1 MDKTSLPSLQA
12 ILETYKV
19 LFCGNNP
26 ISSSLD
32 NAGIQYMKAVKSY
45 EFANKYFGENQKVFN
60 IQSIDILWGLHSRSS
75 DVFLD
80 YILPSVPNLWVNLKK
95 YGILLWLDSNIKLRQ
110 LIQKVAMA
118 EFQNN
123 KAEPMNCALFYILL
137 GQKMV
142 VTNLFKL
149 AKDTKLFQFFSRD
162 FNQKEHQVAASKNA
176 FVLLS
181 KRRYDTAV
189 VFFLLANKVEDAI
202 NVCLKVYYNIYYI
215 SLIEFA

>member
-1 MDKTSLPSLQA
+1 MDKISLPYLQTVLA
-12 ILETYKV
+12 TYKV
-19 LFCGNNP
+19 LFCGDNP
-26 ISSSLD
+26 ISTSLD
-32 NAGIQYMKAVKSY
+32 NAGIQYIKAIKAF
-45 EFANKYFGENQKVFN
+45 EFGNKYCGENQKIFS

-80 YILPSVPNLWVNLKK
+80 HILPSVPNLWNNLKK
-95 YGILLWLDSNIKLRQ
+95 YGILLWLDSTVKLRQ
-110 LIQKVAMA
+110 LVQKIAMA

-123 KAEPMNCALFYILL
+123 KSEPMNCALYYILL
-137 GQKMV
+137 GQKIV

-162 FNQKEHQVAASKNA
+162 FNQKEHQIAASKNA

-189 VFFLLANKVEDAI
+189 VFFILANKIEDAI
-202 NVCLKVYYNIYYI
+202 NVCLKV
-215 SLIEFA
+215 